1 MRNVIIIGSGCAG
14 NTAAIYAARANLKP
28 VVVSGHEAG
37 GQLSLTT
44 LVENFPG
51 FPEGISGPDLV
62 ENMRKQAE
70 KFGAEYVDGAVVDAD
85 LSNRPFRLNIEGDW
99 VETRTLIVAS
109 GASARWLGLESE
121 QALIGHG
128 VSSCATC
135 DGFFYRDKQIMV
147 VGGGDSAME
156 EANFLT
162 RFGREVTL
170 VHRRDEF
177 RASKIM
183 LDRARHNPK
192 IKFLL
197 NTVVEEIHD
206 VAGKIV
212 TGVRLRD
219 VKTGKVWDQKVD
231 GFFLAIGH
239 IPNTKVFKGQLETDA
254 EGYIVSK
261 GGARTSVP
269 GVFHAGDVED
279 RTYRQAITAAG
290 AGCRAAM
297 EAERFL
303 EAEGHGIMIERI
315 SPPGSPAP
323 RGPYSPAVRA
333 GDFIFVSGQVPV
345 DPATQNVV
353 SGDVRDETRQT
364 LTNIMRILDGCGAVL
379 SDVVKC
385 QVFLA
390 DGKDFAAMN
399 EVYAEFFGEAK
410 PARTTV
416 VAAFAIPGIKVE
428 IDAVAYKPA

>member
-14 NTAAIYAARANLKP
+14 NTAAIYTARANLRP
-28 VVVSGHEAG
+28 LVVAGHHAG

-51 FPEGISGPDLV
+51 FPEGINGPDLV
-62 ENMRKQAE
+62 ENMKKQAQN
-70 KFGAEYVDGAVVDAD
+70 FGAEYVAGEVVDAD
-85 LSNRPFRLNIEGDW
+85 FSSRPFRLKIEDDW
-99 VETRTLIVAS
+99 VETRTVIIAS

-135 DGFFYRDKQIMV
+135 DGFFYRDKRIMV

-192 IKFLL
+192 IKFLT
-197 NTVVEEIHD
+197 NTVVEEVHD

-212 TGVRLRD
+212 TGVRLRNL
-219 VKTGKVWDQKVD
+219 KTGEVWDQDVD

-239 IPNTKVFKGQLETDA
+239 IPNTKVFKGQIETDA
-254 EGYIVSK
+254 DGYIVSK
-261 GGARTSVP
+261 GGARTNIP
-269 GVFHAGDVED
+269 GVFHAGDVQD
-279 RTYRQAITAAG
+279 RIYRQAITAAG
-290 AGCRAAM
+290 AGCMAAM

-303 EAEGHGIMIERI
+303 EAEGH
-315 SPPGSPAP
+315 
-323 RGPYSPAVRA
+323 
-333 GDFIFVSGQVPV
+333 
-345 DPATQNVV
+345 
-353 SGDVRDETRQT
+353 
-364 LTNIMRILDGCGAVL
+364 
-379 SDVVKC
+379 
-385 QVFLA
+385 
-390 DGKDFAAMN
+390 
-399 EVYAEFFGEAK
+399 
-410 PARTTV
+410 
-416 VAAFAIPGIKVE
+416 
-428 IDAVAYKPA
+428 